1 MLSSLSAGVSG
12 LENFQEQ
19 MDVIGNNIANLN
31 TTGFK
36 AGIVNFSDALS
47 DTLQGVG
54 TTTPAEQV
62 GTGVQI
68 SSIGNNWSLGAIST
82 TGVSTDLAI
91 TGNSGGYFEV
101 VDPTTSNTSYLT
113 QDGSFSLNSSGYLVT
128 SNGDFVQGMN
138 SQTGALG
145 NIQVTTDPAKTGVS
159 MTSYTIDSTGQIE
172 VAQSDGTTYISGQVM
187 LQNVTDPQMMVNVGN
202 NLYSN
207 WQNAGPNTALGAPGS
222 SGMGTIQSGALES
235 SNVDLSNEMANLITA
250 QQAFD
255 ASSKM
260 ITTSNEV
267 LQTVVNMKQS

>member
-19 MDVIGNNIANLN
+19 MDVIGNNIANIN

-47 DTLQGVG
+47 DTLQGAG
-54 TTTPAEQV
+54 SNTPPEQV
-62 GTGVQI
+62 GTGVEI
-68 SSIGNNWSLGAIST
+68 SSIGNNWSQGATST
-82 TGVSTDLAI
+82 TGVATDLAI
-91 TGNSGGYFEV
+91 TGNTGGYFEV
-101 VDPTTSNTSYLT
+101 VDANNNNTSYLT

-128 SNGDFVQGMN
+128 SNGDFVQGTN

-145 NIQVTTDPAKTGVS
+145 NLQVTTDPAKTGVT
-159 MTSYTIDSTGQIE
+159 MTSYTIDSQGNIE
-172 VAQSDGTTYISGQVM
+172 VAQSDGTTYVSGQVM
-187 LQNVTDPQMMVNVGN
+187 LQNVTDPQMMVNSGN

-207 WQNAGPNTALGAPGS
+207 WQNAGANAALAAPGTN
-222 SGMGTIQSGALES
+222 GLGNIQSGALES

-255 ASSKM
+255 ANSKM

>member
-1 MLSSLSAGVSG
+1 
-12 LENFQEQ
+12 
-19 MDVIGNNIANLN
+19 
-31 TTGFK
+31 
-36 AGIVNFSDALS
+36 
-47 DTLQGVG
+47 
-54 TTTPAEQV
+54 
-62 GTGVQI
+62 
-68 SSIGNNWSLGAIST
+68 
-82 TGVSTDLAI
+82 
-91 TGNSGGYFEV
+91 
-101 VDPTTSNTSYLT
+101 
-113 QDGSFSLNSSGYLVT
+113 
-128 SNGDFVQGMN
+128 
-138 SQTGALG
+138 
-145 NIQVTTDPAKTGVS
+145 